1 MQTQPGQKPDS
12 ELNAT
17 GPEINLRQEPRK
29 IEADFERAEME
40 KQKQVDQ
47 KKEGFLEES
56 IGALKDK
63 LRISKKKPIII
74 PQVKDQLTVDIEN
87 VMEEGLKDVFNE
99 LDTIQREEFK
109 IKGEETAIQ
118 IRNIMRQAKIKAK
131 AIIKLL
137 IAWLK
142 MLPGVNRFF
151 IEQEA
156 KIKADKIMALRYK
169 HNGGKR

>member
-1 MQTQPGQKPDS
+1 MSQLPNNNQTREHLTGLEAEPQKKTQTP
-12 ELNAT
+12 
-17 GPEINLRQEPRK
+17 
-29 IEADFERAEME
+29 EADFERAEMTE
-40 KQKQVDQ
+40 QKQIEQ
-47 KKEGFLEES
+47 KKDGFLEES

-63 LRISKKKPIII
+63 LRISKKKPTTI

-87 VMEEGLKDVFNE
+87 IMEEGLKDAFSE
-99 LDTIQREEFK
+99 LNTIQKEEFK
-109 IKGEETAIQ
+109 IKGEDTAIQ
-118 IRNIMRQAKIKAK
+118 IRNIMRQARIKAK

-169 HNGGKR
+169 HNERK

>member
-1 MQTQPGQKPDS
+1 M
-12 ELNAT
+12 E
-17 GPEINLRQEPRK
+17 EP
-29 IEADFERAEME
+29 
-40 KQKQVDQ
+40 
-47 KKEGFLEES
+47 
-56 IGALKDK
+56 IGTLKDK
-63 LRISKKKPIII
+63 LRVNKKKPTTI

-87 VMEEGLKDVFNE
+87 IMEEGLKDAFGE
-99 LDTIQREEFK
+99 LSTIQKEEFK
-109 IKGEETAIQ
+109 IKGEDTAIQ
-118 IRNIMRQAKIKAK
+118 IRNIMRQARTKAK

-169 HNGGKR
+169 HNQNTHLR

>member
-1 MQTQPGQKPDS
+1 MPDQPTSKELKSFDS
-12 ELNAT
+12 SAPKET
-17 GPEINLRQEPRK
+17 TSHRPE
-29 IEADFERAEME
+29 ASFERAEMAE
-40 KQKQVDQ
+40 QKQIEQ

-63 LRISKKKPIII
+63 LRISKKKPIVI

-87 VMEEGLKDVFNE
+87 IMEEGLKDAFNE
-99 LDTIQREEFK
+99 LNTIQKEEFK

-169 HNGGKR
+169 HNNKN